1 MPEGPEIRRAA
12 DRVER
17 AVRGEVV
24 ELELHMPDLEK
35 RREELAGRRVLR
47 IDTHGKAMLT
57 RFEGGLVL
65 YSHNQ
70 LYGRWYVE
78 RRGKTPRT
86 SRSLRLALHAPERSA
101 FLYSATDVSLWAEDE
116 LEAHPFLSKLGPDLL
131 RTNEDEVDALL
142 DDPRFSRRQLA
153 AVYLD
158 QSFLAGL
165 GNYLRAEILFV
176 AGVHPA
182 RRARELSASHRRLLA
197 EATCAIARRSY
208 RSGGITVDERLEAAL
223 REDGATRRNR
233 RHYVYGRA
241 DRPCRRCDEPI
252 ERVELG
258 GRHVFVCP
266 RCQG

>member
-17 AVRGEVV
+17 AVRGAPVRV
-24 ELELHMPDLEK
+24 ELHLPALEARGGELD
-35 RREELAGRRVLR
+35 GRRITRV
-47 IDTHGKAMLT
+47 DTHGKAMLT
-57 RFEGGLVL
+57 RFEGGVVL

-78 RRGKTPRT
+78 RCGKAPRT
-86 SRSLRLALHAPERSA
+86 SRSLRVALHGPEKSA
-101 FLYSATDVSLWAEDE
+101 YLFSATDVSLWQEDE
-116 LEAHPFLSKLGPDLL
+116 LDTHPFLAKLGPDLL
-131 RTNEDEVDALL
+131 AVDGAAVESRLE
-142 DDPRFSRRQLA
+142 DPRFARRQLA

-182 RRARELSASHRRLLA
+182 RRARELTASHRRLLA
-197 EATCAIARRSY
+197 EATCTIAQRSY
-208 RSGGITVDERLEAAL
+208 RTGGITVDERLEATL
-223 REDGATRRNR
+223 REDGVARRAR
-233 RHYVYGRA
+233 RHYVYGRES
-241 DRPCRRCDEPI
+241 RPCRTCEEPI
-252 ERVELG
+252 ERVDLG
-258 GRHVFVCP
+258 GRHLFVCP

>member
-17 AVRGEVV
+17 AVRGAPVRV
-24 ELELHMPDLEK
+24 ELHLPALEARRGELD
-35 RREELAGRRVLR
+35 GRRVIR
-47 IDTHGKAMLT
+47 VDTHGKAMLT

-86 SRSLRLALHAPERSA
+86 SRSLRVALHGPEKSA
-101 FLYSATDVSLWAEDE
+101 YLFSATDVSLWQEDE
-116 LEAHPFLSKLGPDLL
+116 LETHPFLAKLGPDLL
-131 RTNEDEVDALL
+131 AVDGAAVESRLE
-142 DDPRFSRRQLA
+142 DPRFARRQLA

-182 RRARELSASHRRLLA
+182 RRARELASSHRRLLA
-197 EATCAIARRSY
+197 EATCTIARRSY
-208 RSGGITVDERLEAAL
+208 RTGGITVDERLEAAL
-223 REDGATRRNR
+223 REEGVARRAR

-241 DRPCRRCDEPI
+241 GRACRTCNEPI
-252 ERVELG
+252 ERIDLG
-258 GRHVFVCP
+258 GRHLFVCP

>member
-17 AVRGEVV
+17 AVRGAPVRV
-24 ELELHMPDLEK
+24 ELHLPALEARRDELD
-35 RREELAGRRVLR
+35 GRCILRV
-47 IDTHGKAMLT
+47 DTHGKAMLT

-78 RRGKTPRT
+78 RSGKTPRT
-86 SRSLRLALHAPERSA
+86 SRSLRVALHGPEKSA
-101 FLYSATDVSLWAEDE
+101 YLFSATDVSLWPDDE
-116 LEAHPFLSKLGPDLL
+116 LSTHPFLSKLGPDLL
-131 RTNEDEVDALL
+131 AVDEAAVESRLE
-142 DDPRFSRRQLA
+142 DPRFARRQLA

-182 RRARELSASHRRLLA
+182 RRARELSSSHRRLLA
-197 EATCAIARRSY
+197 EATCTIARRSY
-208 RSGGITVDERLEAAL
+208 RTGGITVDERLDAAL
-223 REDGATRRNR
+223 RDDGVARRGR

-241 DRPCRRCDEPI
+241 GHACRTCNEPI
-252 ERVELG
+252 ERIDIG
-258 GRHVFVCP
+258 GRHLFVCP

>member
-12 DRVER
+12 DRIER
-17 AVRGEVV
+17 ALGGRVVQV
-24 ELELHMPDLEK
+24 ELHVPELRARLG
-35 RREELAGRRVLR
+35 ELDGRRVLGV
-47 IDTHGKAMLT
+47 DTHGKAMLT
-57 RFEGGLVL
+57 RFEDGAVL

-86 SRSLRLALHAPERSA
+86 SRSLRVALHGTDHSA
-101 FLYSATDVSLWAEDE
+101 YLFSATDVSVWRDDE
-116 LEAHPFLSKLGPDLL
+116 LDAHPFLAKLGPDLL
-131 RTNEDEVDALL
+131 RVSEDEVAARLADA
-142 DDPRFSRRQLA
+142 RFQGRSLA

-158 QSFLAGL
+158 QGFLAGL

-182 RRARELSASHRRLLA
+182 HRARELSESRRRLLA

-208 RSGGITVDERLEAAL
+208 ASGGITLDERREAAL
-223 REDGATRRNR
+223 RDDGVPRRGR
-233 RHYVYGRA
+233 RHYVYGREE
-241 DRPCRRCDEPI
+241 RPCRVCEEPI
-252 ERVELG
+252 ARIELG